1 MVSPAGPGAGV
12 PGKRAALSLG
22 AASRA
27 ERCRCGTRIPV
38 GGRCWS
44 IPDPPAP
51 IAPMVSKVVFCSQVC
66 VRASLLESLELFAS
80 STAAQVVEEVGRILA
95 AFRELYDGLAATL
108 R

>member
-1 MVSPAGPGAGV
+1 
-12 PGKRAALSLG
+12 
-22 AASRA
+22 
-27 ERCRCGTRIPV
+27 
-38 GGRCWS
+38 
-44 IPDPPAP
+44 
-51 IAPMVSKVVFCSQVC
+51 MVSKVVFCSQVC